1 MGVRNTLNYR
11 HPDMSEATQR
21 SRPGAFS
28 HLDETAL
35 AELAPHGAARSFPKN
50 AIIVNEGDETHS
62 LYVLL
67 SGRVKVFMTG
77 EDGREVV
84 LNTMYAGEY
93 FGEIVLDGGPRVASV
108 MTLEPCRLFII
119 PQSDVEGLLIG
130 NPHFSRDLL
139 IKVIEKVRV
148 LTGKVRDLSLKDVY
162 GRFVRFIEDNAV
174 QEEGQ
179 RVISERLTQSDIA
192 ARIGGSREM
201 VSRIVRDLSQGG
213 YIELEAKR
221 IRVLKK
227 LPAHW

>member
-1 MGVRNTLNYR
+1 MAHV
-11 HPDMSEATQR
+11 
-21 SRPGAFS
+21 GAFA
-28 HLDETAL
+28 HLDEAGL
-35 AELAPHGAARSFPKN
+35 AKLAPHGVARTYPKN
-50 AIIVNEGDETHS
+50 AIIVNEGDETDS

-84 LNTMYAGEY
+84 LNTMQAGEY
-93 FGEIVLDGGPRVASV
+93 FGEIVLDGGPRVASI
-108 MTLEPCRLFII
+108 MTLEPVRAFVI
-119 PQSDVEGLLIG
+119 PHQDVEGLLIA

-148 LTGKVRDLSLKDVY
+148 LTGKVRDLALKDVY
-162 GRFVRFIEDNAV
+162 GRFIQFVEDNAV
-174 QEEGQ
+174 QENGE
-179 RVISERLTQSDIA
+179 RVISERLTQAEIA

-201 VSRIVRDLSQGG
+201 VSRILRDLSQGG
-213 YIELEAKR
+213 YIALDSKR

>member
-1 MGVRNTLNYR
+1 MAETTSKTRV
-11 HPDMSEATQR
+11 
-21 SRPGAFS
+21 GAFS
-28 HLDETAL
+28 HLDETVL
-35 AELAPHGAARSFPKN
+35 TKMAPHGAARTFPKN

-84 LNTMYAGEY
+84 LNTMNAGEY
-93 FGEIVLDGGPRVASV
+93 FGEIVLDGGPRVASI
-108 MTLEPCRLFII
+108 MTLEPCRIFII
-119 PQSDVEGLLIG
+119 PQGDVEGLLIE
-130 NPHFSRDLL
+130 NPHFARDLL

-148 LTGKVRDLSLKDVY
+148 LTGKVRDLALKDVY
-162 GRFVRFIEDNAV
+162 GRFVRYIEENAV
-174 QEEGQ
+174 EEDGQ
-179 RVISERLTQSDIA
+179 RVIAERLTQSDIA

-201 VSRIVRDLSQGG
+201 VSRIVRDLTQGG
-213 YIELEAKR
+213 YIELESKR